1 VIVGVLTIDLFF
13 PYARSLKDKRRILQG
28 FKERLKGRHNVAVAE
43 LDYQDKWQ
51 RARLGIVTLNSQA
64 SVVEDIL
71 NRILADARSLEEGE
85 IVQHEVRY
93 L

>member
-1 VIVGVLTIDLFF
+1 MIVGVLTLEIFF
-13 PYARSLKDKRRILQG
+13 PYARSLKDKRRALHG

-51 RARLGIVTLNSQA
+51 RARLGIVTVNSRA
-64 SVVEDIL
+64 SVVEDLL
-71 NRILADARSLEEGE
+71 NRILADARNLGDGE
-85 IVQHEVRY
+85 IVHHEIQY

>member
-1 VIVGVLTIDLFF
+1 MIIGVLTIDLFF
-13 PYARSLKDKRRILQG
+13 PYARSLKDKRRILHG
-28 FKERLKGRHNVAVAE
+28 FKERLKARHNVAVAE

-64 SVVEDIL
+64 AVVEALL
-71 NRILADARSLEEGE
+71 NRILIDARSLEEGE
-85 IVQHEVRY
+85 IAGHEIRY

>member
-1 VIVGVLTIDLFF
+1 MIIGVLTIEFHF
-13 PYARSLKDKRRILQG
+13 PHARSLKDKRRVLHG

-51 RARLGIVTLNSQA
+51 RAAVGVVTLNSQA
-64 SVVEDIL
+64 GVVGDVL
-71 NRILADARSLEEGE
+71 QRILADACGLEEAVVASHE
-85 IVQHEVRY
+85 IRY